1 MTNTGKTLARR
12 IAFASLVTTVA
23 TLALTGIPPVPVFA
37 GPGTAVA
44 DVSIAKTLIS
54 PDPIHPGDVMSFSI
68 TVSNAGP
75 NAATNVVWS
84 DVLPPDTT
92 LDEFDPP
99 SGSNC
104 TSPSPGGTGTISCT
118 IASLG
123 ANDSAGPFI
132 IQLNPSSNAGTVAN
146 TATVTAATSD
156 PDTTNNASTARGSV
170 ALNAVPT
177 ASGWALGALVLAMA
191 AGGILVL
198 RR

>member
-1 MTNTGKTLARR
+1 MKKRASRWIVA
-12 IAFASLVTTVA
+12 IAVCLS
-23 TLALTGIPPVPVFA
+23 GIPRARVFA
-37 GPGTAVA
+37 GPSVGVA

-118 IASLG
+118 IASLA

-132 IQLNPSSNAGTVAN
+132 IQLNPASNAGTVAN
-146 TATVTAATSD
+146 TATVTAVTSD
-156 PDTTNNASTARGSV
+156 PDSANNASTARGSV

-177 ASGWALGALVLAMA
+177 ASGWALGALALAMA